1 MYQRNMRKKLMTLT
15 LLLFAS
21 FQVAMADEAH
31 FITDDGYRSKM
42 ENAFGKKM
50 MLVGEK
56 FFDMKDLKDEKVDE
70 DEQEA
75 LRFLYAYMPV
85 ADVTD
90 YPTTFF
96 LQNVR
101 TAFQAQ
107 REMAWGKEVPELL
120 FRHFVL
126 PIRVNNENLDDS
138 RQVFYQALKDRV
150 KGMSMKDAIL
160 EVNHWCHERV
170 TYQPSDGRTS
180 APLATIRSAYG
191 RCGEESTFTVAA
203 LRAIGIPAR
212 QVYTPRWAHTDDNHA
227 WVEAWADGKW
237 YFLGACEPEAV
248 LNLAWFNAP
257 ASRAMLM
264 HTKAFGDYNG
274 PEEVM
279 LRTSNY
285 TEINLIDNYGSSA
298 RIDFSVVDGN
308 GQSVDGA
315 RVDFKIYNYAEF
327 CSVVTK
333 YTASDGKTFLS
344 AGKGDMMVWASKD
357 GKYGFAK
364 ASFGKDKEIVV
375 KLNHVVGDA
384 VKDNSVSSAK
394 NNVYFRDSFDIV
406 PPPEKANIPEVSAE
420 MRAKNLQRFAYED
433 SIRHAYLATFYTK
446 ETAMKALMDNGLVE
460 EKFLTRNGVG
470 IWVPKGEE
478 VSVNTWDSLV
488 GSSQLTPLG
497 DGIHTASLRA
507 TDSVIRLIGFLQKS
521 SGNHAVILD
530 FLTRHKDEL
539 SRASKLLSTLSDKD
553 LRDIP
558 MEILEDHFNAK
569 SNQLSP
575 RVENEMIITPFK
587 LFFEKTF
594 ESMKCSKAVCNQ
606 LGVNFYKKMKAT
618 SMADLFRENPHA
630 LVLWIQENI
639 RLNPDKKA
647 LQIAQTP
654 VGVWN
659 SRLTDERSRKIF
671 FVDVARSLGIEARV
685 DAVTKKTQYKHGG
698 SEWIDVDFDAHVS
711 SASSSSSSL
720 SLSSAS
726 SSSSSSSLS
735 LSSASSSSSSSLS
748 SSSKFSGKVSPKG
761 LLKLDYQANKAVD
774 DPKYYSHFTLTRINA
789 DGSTSLL
796 EYPEEGI
803 TWSNTFKE
811 GVELDEGDYA
821 LVSGTRLANGG
832 VLSEMQLFHVKHS
845 KTTEVQLHLR
855 TSETEVTVIGN
866 FDSESKFELLEA
878 KELMALGEKNVAE
891 KNVAEKNA
899 GKKNAGEKNAAEKN
913 AENRN
918 MAGNG
923 TANVSLLSQTG
934 RGYFIMGLIG
944 VGQEPT
950 NHALKDIAKVAKI
963 FEEWNRP
970 IVLLFEDETAAQK
983 FRISEFPGLPKN
995 IIFGIDKDGTI
1006 RKQVVENMKLTNANL
1021 LPIFTISDTF
1031 NRVVWL
1037 SQGYTI
1043 GLGEQLEAVIK
1054 KL

>member
-1 MYQRNMRKKLMTLT
+1 MIKKFLSLVI
-15 LLLFAS
+15 LLFAS
-21 FQVAMADEAH
+21 FQFAIAECVVQSMSASCLSAKASEVH
-31 FITDDGYRSKM
+31 FITDATYRAKV
-42 ENAFGKKM
+42 EHAFGEKM
-50 MLVGEK
+50 ALVGEK
-56 FFDMKDLKDEKVDE
+56 FYDAKGLKKKKASAEEK
-70 DEQEA
+70 EA
-75 LRFLYAYMPV
+75 LRFLYAYMPL

-90 YPTTFF
+90 YPSAFF

-101 TAFQAQ
+101 TAFQA
-107 REMAWGKEVPELL
+107 RKEMSWGKEVPELL

-138 RQVFYQALKDRV
+138 RQVFYQELKERV
-150 KGMSMKDAIL
+150 KGMSMKEAIL

-170 TYQPSDGRTS
+170 TYQPSDARTS

-298 RIDFSVVDGN
+298 RIDFSIVDEAGKP
-308 GQSVDGA
+308 VDGA

-333 YTASDGKTFLS
+333 YTAVDGKTFLS

-357 GKYGFAK
+357 GKFGFAK
-364 ASFGKDKEIVV
+364 ASFGKDKEVIV
-375 KLNHVVGDA
+375 KLNHVVG
-384 VKDNSVSSAK
+384 KEGSVF
-394 NNVYFRDSFDIV
+394 FRDSFDIV
-406 PPPEKANIPEVSAE
+406 PPPEKANIPEVSADL
-420 MRAKNLQRFAYED
+420 RAKNLQRFAYED
-433 SIRHAYLATFYTK
+433 SIRHAYLATFYTQ
-446 ETAMKALMDNGLVE
+446 ETALKALIENGLVE

-478 VSVNTWDSLV
+478 VSVSTWDPTQKIGSLV
-488 GSSQLTPLG
+488 VS
-497 DGIHTASLRA
+497 ASA
-507 TDSVIRLIGFLQKS
+507 CRLVDYLVKS
-521 SGNHAVILD
+521 SGNHAAILD
-530 FLTRHKDEL
+530 FLKAH
-539 SRASKLLSTLSDKD
+539 SSKLQRADRLLSALSDKD
-553 LRDIP
+553 LRD
-558 MEILEDHFNAK
+558 MQMDILEDNFNAK
-569 SNQLSP
+569 SDQLSP
-575 RVENEMIITPFK
+575 RVESEMIITPFK
-587 LFFEKTF
+587 QFFEKAF
-594 ESMKCSKAVCNQ
+594 SSSKA
-606 LGVNFYKKMKAT
+606 A
-618 SMADLFRENPHA
+618 SFRENPDA
-630 LVLWIQENI
+630 LVAWVKENI
-639 RLNPDKKA
+639 HINPDKKA

-654 VGVWN
+654 IGVWK
-659 SRLTDERSRKIF
+659 SRMTDERSRKIF
-671 FVDVARSLGIEARV
+671 FVDVARSLGIEAQV
-685 DAVTKKTQYKHGG
+685 DAVTKKTQYKRGG
-698 SEWIDVDFDAHVS
+698 EWVDVDFDAYEEENKSVQTL
-711 SASSSSSSL
+711 AS
-720 SLSSAS
+720 
-726 SSSSSSSLS
+726 
-735 LSSASSSSSSSLS
+735 
-748 SSSKFSGKVSPKG
+748 VTPKG
-761 LLKLDYQANKAVD
+761 LLKLDYQDNKAVD
-774 DPKYYSHFTLTRINA
+774 DPKYYSHFTLTRINP

-803 TWSNTFKE
+803 TWGNTFKG

-832 VLSEMQLFHVKHS
+832 VLSEMQMFHVKQS
-845 KTTEVQLHLR
+845 ATTDVQLHLR
-855 TSETEVTVIGN
+855 TSETEVTVKGN
-866 FDSESKFELLEA
+866 FDSESKFKLLDS
-878 KELMALGEKNVAE
+878 KGIL
-891 KNVAEKNA
+891 
-899 GKKNAGEKNAAEKN
+899 
-913 AENRN
+913 
-918 MAGNG
+918 AGNG
-923 TANVSLLSQTG
+923 LSASSVKDNEVSILSQTG

-970 IVLLFEDETAAQK
+970 IVLLFEDEAAAQK

-995 IIFGIDKDGTI
+995 MIFGVDKEGAI
-1006 RKQVVENMKLTNANL
+1006 RKQVVENMKLTNVNL

-1031 NRVVWL
+1031 NRVVYI

-1043 GLGEQLEAVIK
+1043 GLGEQMETVIK
-1054 KL
+1054 RL

>member
-1 MYQRNMRKKLMTLT
+1 MYRRNMKKKLMTLA

-31 FITDDGYRSKM
+31 FITDANYRSKV
-42 ENAFGKKM
+42 ENAFGEKM
-50 MLVGEK
+50 ALVGEK
-56 FFDMKDLKDEKVDE
+56 FFDVKTLQDGKADSEEK
-70 DEQEA
+70 EA
-75 LRFLYAYMPV
+75 LHFLYAYMPL

-90 YPTTFF
+90 YPTAFF

-101 TAFQAQ
+101 TSFQA
-107 REMAWGKEVPELL
+107 RKEMSWGKEVPELL

-138 RQVFYQALKDRV
+138 RQVFYQELKERV

-170 TYQPSDGRTS
+170 TYLPSDGRTS

-279 LRTSNY
+279 SRTSNY

-298 RIDFSVVDGN
+298 RNDFSIVDEAGKP
-308 GQSVDGA
+308 VDGA
-315 RVDFKIYNYAEF
+315 RVDFKIYNYAEY

-375 KLNHVVGDA
+375 TLNHN
-384 VKDNSVSSAK
+384 KSSSEHGLSDENRLSN
-394 NNVYFRDSFDIV
+394 NNVFFRDSFDIV
-406 PPPEKANIPEVSAE
+406 PPPEKANIPEVSVE

-433 SIRHAYLATFYTK
+433 SIRHAYLATFLDK
-446 ETAMKALMDNGLVE
+446 ETAMKALVENLIVE

-470 IWVPKGEE
+470 IWMPKDEQ
-478 VSVNTWDSLV
+478 VSTANWDSLLENSTKLILGNCGTTV
-488 GSSQLTPLG
+488 PLTVSNSACKLV
-497 DGIHTASLRA
+497 D
-507 TDSVIRLIGFLQKS
+507 FLQKS

-530 FLTRHKDEL
+530 FLKRQRNYL

-553 LRDIP
+553 LRDVQ
-558 MEILEDHFNAK
+558 MDILEDNFNAK
-569 SNQLSP
+569 SDLLSP

-587 LFFEKTF
+587 QFFEKTF
-594 ESMKCSKAVCNQ
+594 AAEKCSKTLCGQ
-606 LGVNFYKKMKAT
+606 LGLKYSKKLKSS
-618 SMADLFRENPHA
+618 SMAELFEQNPEA
-630 LVLWIQENI
+630 LVVWVKKNI
-639 RLNPDKKA
+639 RINPDKKV

-654 VGVWN
+654 IGVWN
-659 SRLTDERSRKIF
+659 ARLTDERSRKIF

-685 DAVTKKTQYKHGG
+685 DAVTKKTQYKQGDG
-698 SEWIDVDFDAHVS
+698 EWIDVDFDS
-711 SASSSSSSL
+711 SEL
-720 SLSSAS
+720 ESLSSNNI
-726 SSSSSSSLS
+726 
-735 LSSASSSSSSSLS
+735 
-748 SSSKFSGKVSPKG
+748 SPKG

-774 DPKYYSHFTLTRINA
+774 NPKYYSHFTLTRINP

-803 TWSNTFKE
+803 TWSNTFKS

-832 VLSEMQLFHVKHS
+832 VLSEMQLFHVKQG
-845 KTTEVQLHLR
+845 KTTEVNLHLR

-866 FDSESKFELLEA
+866 FDSESKFNLLDA
-878 KELMALGEKNVAE
+878 KEIS
-891 KNVAEKNA
+891 
-899 GKKNAGEKNAAEKN
+899 
-913 AENRN
+913 
-918 MAGNG
+918 
-923 TANVSLLSQTG
+923 NVSLLSQTG

-950 NHALKDIAKVAKI
+950 NHALKDIAKVAKV

-970 IVLLFEDETAAQK
+970 IVLLFEDEAAAHK

-995 IIFGIDKDGTI
+995 ITFGIDKDGAI

-1031 NRVVWL
+1031 NRVVYI

-1043 GLGEQLEAVIK
+1043 GLGEQMGTVIK

>member
-1 MYQRNMRKKLMTLT
+1 MYQKNMIQRLMTLA

-21 FQVAMADEAH
+21 FQVAMASEAH
-31 FITDDGYRSKM
+31 FITDANYRSKV
-42 ENAFGKKM
+42 EKAFGEKM
-50 MLVGEK
+50 ALVGER
-56 FFDMKDLKDEKVDE
+56 FFDVKDLKDGKADE
-70 DEQEA
+70 DEKEA

-90 YPTTFF
+90 YPTAFF

-101 TAFQAQ
+101 TAFQA
-107 REMAWGKEVPELL
+107 RKEMSWGNEVPELL

-138 RQVFYQALKDRV
+138 RQVFYRELKERV

-170 TYQPSDGRTS
+170 TYQPSDARTS

-298 RIDFSVVDGN
+298 RIDFSIVDKAGKPI
-308 GQSVDGA
+308 DGA
-315 RVDFKIYNYAEF
+315 RVDFKIYNYAEY

-333 YTASDGKTFLS
+333 YTTSDGKTFLS

-364 ASFGKDKEIVV
+364 ASFGKDKAIVV
-375 KLNHVVGDA
+375 KLNHTVG
-384 VKDNSVSSAK
+384 NIC
-394 NNVYFRDSFDIV
+394 YRDSFDVV
-406 PPPEKANIPEVSAE
+406 PPPEKANVPEVSAE

-433 SIRHAYLATFYTK
+433 SIRHAYLATFYTQ
-446 ETAMKALMDNGLVE
+446 ETALKALVENGLVE

-478 VSVNTWDSLV
+478 PTVANWDSLI
-488 GSSQLTPLG
+488 GSSKLVTLGNCANTLPLKV
-497 DGIHTASLRA
+497 TQ
-507 TDSVIRLIGFLQKS
+507 SVSNLMNFLQKA

-530 FLTRHKDEL
+530 FLKLHKEHL
-539 SRASKLLSTLSDKD
+539 ARAIKLLSTLSDKD
-553 LRDIP
+553 LRD
-558 MEILEDHFNAK
+558 MQMDILEDNFNAK
-569 SNQLSP
+569 SDQLSP

-587 LFFEKTF
+587 QFFEKTF
-594 ESMKCSKAVCNQ
+594 ENEKCSKGVCSQ
-606 LGVNFYKKMKAT
+606 LGMKFDKKMKVT

-630 LVLWIQENI
+630 LVLWVKENI

-654 VGVWN
+654 IGVWN

-671 FVDVARSLGIEARV
+671 FVDVARSLGIDARV
-685 DAVTKKTQYKHGG
+685 DAVTKKTQYKQGG
-698 SEWIDVDFDAHVS
+698 GEWIDVDFDLQ
-711 SASSSSSSL
+711 SSST
-720 SLSSAS
+720 
-726 SSSSSSSLS
+726 
-735 LSSASSSSSSSLS
+735 
-748 SSSKFSGKVSPKG
+748 VSPKG

-774 DPKYYSHFTLTRINA
+774 DPKYYSHFTLTRINP

-803 TWSNTFKE
+803 TWSNTFKN

-832 VLSEMQLFHVKHS
+832 VLSEMQMFHVKHGE
-845 KTTEVQLHLR
+845 TTEVNLHLR

-866 FDSESKFELLEA
+866 FDSESKFNLLNA
-878 KELMALGEKNVAE
+878 K
-891 KNVAEKNA
+891 
-899 GKKNAGEKNAAEKN
+899 
-913 AENRN
+913 
-918 MAGNG
+918 
-923 TANVSLLSQTG
+923 NVSLLSQTG

-950 NHALKDIAKVAKI
+950 NHALKDIAKVAKV
-963 FEEWNRP
+963 FEDWNRP
-970 IVLLFEDETAAQK
+970 IVLLFEDEESAQK
-983 FRISEFPGLPKN
+983 FRISEFPGLPNN
-995 IIFGIDKDGTI
+995 IIFGIDKDGSI
-1006 RKQVVENMKLTNANL
+1006 RKQVVDNMKLTNANL

-1031 NRVVWL
+1031 NRVVWI

>member
-1 MYQRNMRKKLMTLT
+1 MRKNITSLLT
-15 LLLFAS
+15 LLFAFFLTAQAS
-21 FQVAMADEAH
+21 GASVKMETSEH
-31 FITDDGYRSKM
+31 FIADDGYRTKV
-42 ENAFGKKM
+42 ENAFKKKID
-50 MLVGEK
+50 LVGK
-56 FFDMKDLKDEKVDE
+56 QFYDQKMLKKQKVASDEA
-70 DEQEA
+70 EA
-75 LRFLYAYMPV
+75 LRFLYAYMPL

-90 YPTTFF
+90 YPTAFF

-101 TAFQAQ
+101 TSFEA
-107 REMAWGKEVPELL
+107 RKEMSWGKNVPELL

-138 RQVFYQALKDRV
+138 RQVFYQELKERV
-150 KGMSMKDAIL
+150 RGMSMKDAIL

-298 RIDFSVVDGN
+298 RIDFSVVDEQ
-308 GQSVDGA
+308 GQPVDGA

-333 YTASDGKTFLS
+333 YTGADGKTFLS
-344 AGKGDMMVWASKD
+344 AGKGDMMVWASKK

-364 ASFGKDKEIVV
+364 ASFGTDQKIVIRLSHEV
-375 KLNHVVGDA
+375 A
-384 VKDNSVSSAK
+384 TAQASAQGAF
-394 NNVYFRDSFDIV
+394 YRDSFDIIPPVERANV
-406 PPPEKANIPEVSAE
+406 PFVSPAE
-420 MRAKNLQRFAYED
+420 REKNLQRFAYED

-446 ETAMKALMDNGLVE
+446 QTALQALMDQGLAVGAEAADNGLSPNTQKMVD
-460 EKFLTRNGVG
+460 FLV
-470 IWVPKGEE
+470 
-478 VSVNTWDSLV
+478 
-488 GSSQLTPLG
+488 
-497 DGIHTASLRA
+497 A
-507 TDSVIRLIGFLQKS
+507 S

-530 FLTRHKDEL
+530 FLVRHKSNLD
-539 SRASKLLSTLSDKD
+539 RAIALLGTLSAKD
-553 LRDIP
+553 LRD
-558 MEILEDHFNAK
+558 MQMGILEDNFNAE
-569 SNQLSP
+569 SDQLSP
-575 RVENEMIITPFK
+575 RVENEMIISPFK
-587 LFFEKTF
+587 QFFEKAF
-594 ESMKCSKAVCNQ
+594 ESKSLAFKN
-606 LGVNFYKKMKAT
+606 
-618 SMADLFRENPHA
+618 NPA
-630 LVLWIQENI
+630 LLVKWVGENI
-639 RLNPDKKA
+639 RINPDKKA

-654 VGVWN
+654 IGVWK
-659 SRLTDERSRKIF
+659 SRLTDERSRKVF
-671 FVDVARSLGIEARV
+671 FVDVARSLGIEAQV
-685 DAVTKKTQYKHGG
+685 DAVTKKTQYKQDG
-698 SEWIDVDFDAHVS
+698 EWIDVEFDSPEAMAAKGNDV
-711 SASSSSSSL
+711 AEMKDVK
-720 SLSSAS
+720 A
-726 SSSSSSSLS
+726 
-735 LSSASSSSSSSLS
+735 
-748 SSSKFSGKVSPKG
+748 SPKG
-761 LLKLDYQANKAVD
+761 ILKLEYQDNGMVD
-774 DPKYYSHFTLTRINA
+774 DPKYYSHFSLTRINP

-803 TWSNTFKE
+803 TWSNTFKN

-832 VLSEMQLFHVKHS
+832 VLSEMQMFHVKHHE
-845 KTTEVQLHLR
+845 TTVVGMYLR
-855 TSETEVTVIGN
+855 TSSTEVTVIGN
-866 FDSESKFELLEA
+866 FDSESKFKLLDA
-878 KELMALGEKNVAE
+878 KQMMGVSDVDSDGK
-891 KNVAEKNA
+891 A
-899 GKKNAGEKNAAEKN
+899 GQE
-913 AENRN
+913 
-918 MAGNG
+918 
-923 TANVSLLSQTG
+923 VSLLSQTG
-934 RGYFIMGLIG
+934 RGYFITGLIG

-950 NHALKDIAKVAKI
+950 NHALKDIAKVSGV
-963 FEEWNRP
+963 FEKWNRP
-970 IVLLFEDETAAQK
+970 IVLLFEDEASAAK

-995 IIFGIDKDGTI
+995 IIFGIDKNGAI
-1006 RKQVVENMKLTNANL
+1006 RRQIVENMKLTNATQ

-1031 NRVVWL
+1031 NRMVFI

-1043 GLGEQLEAVIK
+1043 GLGEQLETVIK